1 MMVIIKSGAF
11 STFQIPFPHITSCPC
26 QGTPSAVHLRWR
38 PLDLPVPCIQRPAG
52 SGLIS
57 VDADDADIQSW
68 KCWNLSTLGWTLD
81 CANVTERA
89 RKHYAAGSRQN
100 INISYLQTGKT
111 SELKWI
117 FHYPTPKP
125 SSGPPWAIVCLES
138 GSQCPRCRGQRT
150 PYVDFLIHQKDR
162 KGKVSLYSMDWFKG
176 NFTGKPHI

>member
-1 MMVIIKSGAF
+1 MMLIFNPENVGIYQHWGEPSIAQILQSGRGDF
-11 STFQIPFPHITSCPC
+11 
-26 QGTPSAVHLRWR
+26 
-38 PLDLPVPCIQRPAG
+38 
-52 SGLIS
+52 
-57 VDADDADIQSW
+57 
-68 KCWNLSTLGWTLD
+68 
-81 CANVTERA
+81 
-89 RKHYAAGSRQN
+89 AGSRQN

-111 SELKWI
+111 SELKVDIPLQCLFTIGMTQTLWKGVVN
-117 FHYPTPKP
+117 PTPKP